1 MRELLQH
8 LLIVDFLMTGILTY
22 MRLHLFVV
30 LICISLLAL
39 LSIFSLLFGHL
50 YVYFG
55 EVSIQIC
62 IFLKLGCVVFLI
74 LNCMSSLYI
83 LEINHLVA
91 SFVSIF
97 SHSVSC
103 LCFLCFLCYAKAF
116 KCNSVPFF
124 FFLFYFHYSRR
135 WLQKKYCCDLH
146 QGGLWQCFPSKSFMV
161 VHIII
166 LNIY

>member
-62 IFLKLGCVVFLI
+62 IFLKLGCLVFLI

-103 LCFLCFLCYAKAF
+103 L
-116 KCNSVPFF
+116 SVFF
-124 FFLFYFHYSRR
+124 VSFAMQKLLSVIRSHLFIFVLFSLLQEVAPKKILLRFTSRR
-135 WLQKKYCCDLH
+135 
-146 QGGLWQCFPSKSFMV
+146 V
-161 VHIII
+161 VAVFS
-166 LNIY
+166 L